1 MMGIRAG
8 ALNCYVSLQDR
19 VAASPQ
25 QFDSGEP
32 HDAWVEVAKIWA
44 AIDPVLGREFS
55 EGGIQA
61 EANVKIRIRWRDG
74 LHAGMRIVHQGKIY
88 DLTQPL
94 DVGTANREVLFY
106 CGEGATEG

>member
-1 MMGIRAG
+1 MGIRAG

-32 HDAWVEVAKIWA
+32 HDDWVEVARIWA
-44 AIDPVLGREFS
+44 AIDPILGREFLDGGVQS
-55 EGGIQA
+55 EA
-61 EANVKIRIRWRDG
+61 KVKIRMRWRPN

-94 DVGTANREVLFY
+94 DVGAANREVLFF
-106 CGEGATEG
+106 CSEGATDG